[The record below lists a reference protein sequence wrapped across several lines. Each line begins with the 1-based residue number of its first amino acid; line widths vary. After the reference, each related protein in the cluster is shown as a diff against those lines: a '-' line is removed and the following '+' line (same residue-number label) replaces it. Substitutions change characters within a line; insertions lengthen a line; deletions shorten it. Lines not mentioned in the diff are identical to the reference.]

1 MKPADYLF
9 FELNGLQYGVET
21 TQIQEIFKLPE
32 FTLIPNAPDAIIGVL
47 NVRTSIIPIFYLS
60 EQLEQPLNCHISDSV
75 IVISWRDFQ
84 IGLVV
89 NHIYD
94 IQPITSSELELISE
108 ETLAEYGD
116 LHFASGIIQRN
127 GVSTILLDTKTLI
140 RQPDEVAMMLW
151 EIKLNGIANAVEPS
165 IASLQSTNTY
175 TAPATSNFVLHYCPD
190 ATAKEKQIFQQ
201 RASDLSQP
209 LENNSISPEMALAAV
224 RIGKSHIGIFLDHIR
239 EFTNVEQV
247 TSIPC
252 SPTHIVGN
260 MNLRGEIITLVDI
273 RQTLGIAPT
282 TQALCKAIIVE
293 FESFV
298 AGIVIDE
305 VLDVVDL
312 LPTDL
317 LPTPTDIPALYQA
330 FSQGVIQYYQHIL
343 TIIDLPKIF
352 FQGNLTVDRSA

>member
-1 MKPADYLF
+1 MKSADYLF

-47 NVRTSIIPIFYLS
+47 NVRTSIIPIFNLS
-60 EQLEQPLNCHISDSV
+60 EQLGPSLKCHISDSV
-75 IVISWRDFQ
+75 IVIAWRDFQ

-94 IQPITSSELELISE
+94 IQSIIPSESELISA
-108 ETLAEYGD
+108 ETLDEYND
-116 LHFASGIIQRN
+116 LHFASGIFQRN
-127 GVSTILLDTKTLI
+127 GVPTILLNTETLI
-140 RQPDEVAMMLW
+140 RQPDEVAIMLW
-151 EIKLNGIANAVEPS
+151 EIKLNGVANTLDPS
-165 IASLQSTNTY
+165 VASLQSTNTY
-175 TAPATSNFVLHYCPD
+175 TAQATNNFVLRYCPD
-190 ATAKEKQIFQQ
+190 ATAKEKQTFQQ
-201 RASDLSQP
+201 RAFNLSQP

-224 RIGKSHIGIFLDHIR
+224 RIGKSHIGIFLDHIK
-239 EFTNVEQV
+239 EFTNVEHV

-282 TQALCKAIIVE
+282 THALCKAMIVE

-298 AGIVIDE
+298 AGIIIDE
-305 VLDVVDL
+305 VLDIVDL

-317 LPTPTDIPALYQA
+317 LPTPTDIPARYQA
-330 FSQGVIQYYQHIL
+330 FSQGIIQYYQHIL
-343 TIIDLPKIF
+343 TIIDLPKII
-352 FQGNLTVDRSA
+352 FQGNLIVDHSA